1 MATKAGF
8 LEEQRA
14 PRRAPA
20 SVDPKGRLLVGVAVG
35 TREDDRR
42 RVNALCS
49 AAAVD
54 AVILDSSQG
63 EFLSL
68 LDCHAPCCI
77 YRACGWHTGR
87 WPQACNV

>member
-1 MATKAGF
+1 MATKTGF
-8 LEEQRA
+8 LEEQRV

-35 TREDDRR
+35 TREDDRQ

-63 EFLSL
+63 EVLGFAGP
-68 LDCHAPCCI
+68 DAPCSI
-77 YRACGWHTGR
+77 YRTCGWDGDL
-87 WPQACNV
+87 WPVACNV